1 MDEAERKTF
10 HRRSLR
16 LPGYDDSQPGAYFV
30 TVVTHGRACLFGEVV
45 DGEMILNAAGKV
57 VEAAWRDLPVHYL
70 CVELGAFCILPNPI
84 HAIIILVDMGTKI
97 IPVAAKNDPLSEIVR
112 AFKSF
117 SARRIN
123 QIGNTRPD
131 QPVWQRNDYEHILRN
146 DDDYRLIHLY
156 IQANP
161 ARWPEDK
168 SSLANL

>member
-1 MDEAERKTF
+1 
-10 HRRSLR
+10 
-16 LPGYDDSQPGAYFV
+16 
-30 TVVTHGRACLFGEVV
+30 
-45 DGEMILNAAGKV
+45 
-57 VEAAWRDLPVHYL
+57 
-70 CVELGAFCILPNPI
+70 
-84 HAIIILVDMGTKI
+84 MGTKI

-123 QIGNTRPD
+123 QIRNTPG

-161 ARWPEDK
+161 ARWPEDAE
-168 SSLANL
+168 SPADRRD